1 MEHNNYY
8 KKSGRGG
15 FWSAVGY
22 LAFGLLGIIVG
33 AALVYGVFVFFLAP
47 EVTEPPAADEEVEA
61 VPEEEVDETVPEL
74 QPAAAP
80 CMIDVVEEIMP
91 AVVGVSR
98 QILINRFG
106 EESLEPAESG
116 SGVIISSDGHIITNH
131 HVIEGADNVSVL
143 LPDKGRYDAEV
154 VGEDT
159 LTDLALLKIDET
171 GLTAM
176 DLGNSEDLR
185 VGETVAAIGN
195 PLGYFQQ
202 TVTAGIIS
210 AVERQVRFPGS
221 DFAYSFIQT
230 DALVNPGNSG
240 GPLVNLEGEIV
251 GINTAKISLM
261 GVEGIGLSI
270 PSNTVKRVAD
280 DLLEH
285 GRVIRPHLG
294 VVIDDWPLFSEEAP
308 DNGVLILEIAPDS
321 PAEEVGLQAGDVI
334 VAMGGR
340 EVQYIAQLFDRLLD
354 YYPGDTTVV
363 TFYRDGERD
372 EVEVVLGERPEE
384 WEVELDPE
392 DFMPED
398 EGLEE
403 DEPANGAPDNE
414 TEE

>member
-8 KKSGRGG
+8 KKANRGG
-15 FWSAVGY
+15 FWSVVGY
-22 LAFGLLGIIVG
+22 LAFGLLGILVG
-33 AALVYGVFVFFLAP
+33 AALVYGLFVFFLAP
-47 EVTEPPAADEEVEA
+47 EVTEPPVAEEVIETL
-61 VPEEEVDETVPEL
+61 PEEAAEVPDPEL
-74 QPAAAP
+74 QPAASP
-80 CMIDVVEEIMP
+80 CIIEVIEEIMP

-98 QILINRFG
+98 QVFVSRFG
-106 EESLEPAESG
+106 EERLEPAESG
-116 SGVIISSDGHIITNH
+116 SGVIISSDGYIITNH
-131 HVIEGADNVSVL
+131 HVIEGADSISVL

-176 DLGNSEDLR
+176 TLGDSEQLR

-210 AVERQVRFPGS
+210 AVDRQVRFPGS
-221 DFAYSFIQT
+221 DFAYSFVQT

-240 GPLVNLEGEIV
+240 GPLVNIDGEII
-251 GINTAKISLM
+251 GINTAKISLL

-285 GRVIRPHLG
+285 GKVIRAHLG
-294 VVIDDWPLFSEEAP
+294 VVIDDWPLFSDVEP
-308 DNGVLILEIAPDS
+308 DNGVLILDIAPDS
-321 PAEEVGLQAGDVI
+321 PAEDVGLQAGDVI
-334 VAMGGR
+334 VAMDDR
-340 EVQYIAQLFDRLLD
+340 EIQYIAQLFDRLLE

-363 TFYRDGERD
+363 SFYRDGDRR

-384 WEVELDPE
+384 WEVEFDPE
-392 DFMPED
+392 DFEFEEPGED
-398 EGLEE
+398 
-403 DEPANGAPDNE
+403 PDNDAPGDE

>member
-8 KKSGRGG
+8 NNTSRGG
-15 FWSAVGY
+15 FWSVIGY
-22 LAFGLLGIIVG
+22 LAFALLGILLG
-33 AALVYGVFVFFLAP
+33 AALVYGLFVFYLAP
-47 EVTEPPAADEEVEA
+47 EVTELPVIEEEVETI
-61 VPEEEVDETVPEL
+61 PEEEASVPDHDPH
-74 QPAAAP
+74 PAALP
-80 CMIDVVEEIMP
+80 CIIEVIEEVMP

-98 QILINRFG
+98 QVFVSRFG

-116 SGVIISSDGHIITNH
+116 SGVIISSDGYIITNH
-131 HVIEGADNVSVL
+131 HVVEGADSISVL

-159 LTDLALLKIDET
+159 LTDLALLKIDESD
-171 GLTAM
+171 LTAM
-176 DLGNSEDLR
+176 SLGDSDQLR

-210 AVERQVRFPGS
+210 AVDRQVRFPGS
-221 DFAYSFIQT
+221 DFAYTFVQT

-240 GPLVNLEGEIV
+240 GPLVNIDGEII

-294 VVIDDWPLFSEEAP
+294 VVIDDWPLYSDVEP
-308 DNGVLILEIAPDS
+308 DKGVLILEIAPDS

-334 VAMGGR
+334 VAMDNR
-340 EVQYIAQLFDRLLD
+340 EIQYIAQLFDRLLE
-354 YYPGDTTVV
+354 YYPGDNAVV
-363 TFYRDGERD
+363 SFYREEERR

-384 WEVELDPE
+384 WDVGFDPE
-392 DFMPED
+392 NFEFEEPGED
-398 EGLEE
+398 SNN
-403 DEPANGAPDNE
+403 DVPDDE
-414 TEE
+414 TED

>member
-8 KKSGRGG
+8 KKSNRGG
-15 FWSAVGY
+15 FWSVIGY
-22 LAFGLLGIIVG
+22 LAFGLLGILVG
-33 AALVYGVFVFFLAP
+33 AALVYGLFVFFLAP
-47 EVTEPPAADEEVEA
+47 EVTEPPVAEEEVETI
-61 VPEEEVDETVPEL
+61 PEEEAAEPDPEL
-74 QPAAAP
+74 QPAASP
-80 CMIDVVEEIMP
+80 CIIEVIEEIMP

-98 QILINRFG
+98 QVFVSRFG

-116 SGVIISSDGHIITNH
+116 SGVIISSDGYIITNH
-131 HVIEGADNVSVL
+131 HVIEGADSISIL

-176 DLGNSEDLR
+176 SLGDSDQLR

-210 AVERQVRFPGS
+210 AVDRQVRFPGS
-221 DFAYSFIQT
+221 DFAYSFVQT

-240 GPLVNLEGEIV
+240 GPLVNLDGEII
-251 GINTAKISLM
+251 GINTAKISLL

-270 PSNTVKRVAD
+270 PSNTVNRVAD

-294 VVIDDWPLFSEEAP
+294 VVIDDWPLYSEVEP
-308 DNGVLILEIAPDS
+308 DKGVLILEIAPDS
-321 PAEEVGLQAGDVI
+321 PAEEVGLLAGDVI
-334 VAMGGR
+334 VAMDDR
-340 EVQYIAQLFDRLLD
+340 EIQYIAQLFDRLLE
-354 YYPGDTTVV
+354 YYPGDNTVV
-363 TFYRDGERD
+363 SFYRDGDRR

-392 DFMPED
+392 DFEFEEPGED
-398 EGLEE
+398 
-403 DEPANGAPDNE
+403 PDNDAPGDE

>member
-1 MEHNNYY
+1 MDHNNYY
-8 KKSGRGG
+8 KNTNRGG
-15 FWSAVGY
+15 FWSLIGY

-33 AALVYGVFVFFLAP
+33 AALIYGLFVYFLAP
-47 EVTEPPAADEEVEA
+47 EVTGPPVAEEEVETD
-61 VPEEEVDETVPEL
+61 PEEEAEVPDPEL
-74 QPAAAP
+74 QPAASP
-80 CMIDVVEEIMP
+80 CIIEGIEEVMP

-98 QILINRFG
+98 QVLVSRFG

-131 HVIEGADNVSVL
+131 HVIEGADSISVL
-143 LPDKGRYDAEV
+143 LPDKGRYDAEI

-176 DLGNSEDLR
+176 SLGDSGQLR

-202 TVTAGIIS
+202 TVTAGIVS
-210 AVERQVRFPGS
+210 AVDRQVRFPGS
-221 DFAYSFIQT
+221 DFAYSFVQT

-240 GPLVNLEGEIV
+240 GPLVNLEGEII

-270 PSNTVKRVAD
+270 PSNTVKRVVD

-285 GRVIRPHLG
+285 GKVIRPHLG
-294 VVIDDWPLFSEEAP
+294 VVVDDWPLFSDVEP
-308 DNGVLILEIAPDS
+308 DNGVLILDIAPDS

-334 VAMGGR
+334 VAMDGR
-340 EVQYIAQLFDRLLD
+340 EIQYIAQLFDRLLD

-363 TFYRDGERD
+363 TFYRDGDRR
-372 EVEVVLGERPEE
+372 EVEVDLGERPEE
-384 WEVELDPE
+384 WEVEFDPE
-392 DFMPED
+392 DFEFEEP
-398 EGLEE
+398 EE
-403 DEPANGAPDNE
+403 DPDNDVPGDDE

>member
-8 KKSGRGG
+8 KKSNRGG
-15 FWSAVGY
+15 FWSVIGY
-22 LAFGLLGIIVG
+22 LAFGLLGILVG
-33 AALVYGVFVFFLAP
+33 AALVYGLFVFFLAP
-47 EVTEPPAADEEVEA
+47 EVTEPPVAEEEVETI
-61 VPEEEVDETVPEL
+61 PEEEAAEPDPEL
-74 QPAAAP
+74 QPAASP
-80 CMIDVVEEIMP
+80 CIIEVIEEIMP

-98 QILINRFG
+98 QVFVNRFG

-116 SGVIISSDGHIITNH
+116 SGVIISSDGYIITNH
-131 HVIEGADNVSVL
+131 HVIEGADSISIL

-176 DLGNSEDLR
+176 SLGDSDQLR

-210 AVERQVRFPGS
+210 AVDRQVRFPGS
-221 DFAYSFIQT
+221 DFAYSFVQT

-240 GPLVNLEGEIV
+240 GPLVNLDGEII
-251 GINTAKISLM
+251 GINTAKISLL

-270 PSNTVKRVAD
+270 PSNTVNRVAD

-294 VVIDDWPLFSEEAP
+294 VVIDDWPLYSEVEP
-308 DNGVLILEIAPDS
+308 DKGVLILEIAPDS
-321 PAEEVGLQAGDVI
+321 PAEEVGLLAGDVI
-334 VAMGGR
+334 VAMDDR
-340 EVQYIAQLFDRLLD
+340 EIQYIAQLFDRLLE
-354 YYPGDTTVV
+354 YYPGDNTVV
-363 TFYRDGERD
+363 SFYRDGDRR

-392 DFMPED
+392 DFEFEEPGED
-398 EGLEE
+398 
-403 DEPANGAPDNE
+403 PDNDAPGDE

>member
-1 MEHNNYY
+1 MDHNNYY
-8 KKSGRGG
+8 KNTNRGG
-15 FWSAVGY
+15 FWSVIGY

-33 AALVYGVFVFFLAP
+33 AALIYGLFVYFLAP
-47 EVTEPPAADEEVEA
+47 EVTGPPVAEEEVETD
-61 VPEEEVDETVPEL
+61 PEEEAEVPDPEL
-74 QPAAAP
+74 QPAASP
-80 CMIDVVEEIMP
+80 CIIEVIEEVMP

-98 QILINRFG
+98 QVFVSRFG

-131 HVIEGADNVSVL
+131 HVIEGADSISVL
-143 LPDKGRYDAEV
+143 LPDKGRYDAEI

-176 DLGNSEDLR
+176 SLGDSGQLR

-202 TVTAGIIS
+202 TVTAGIVS
-210 AVERQVRFPGS
+210 AVDRQVRFPGS
-221 DFAYSFIQT
+221 DFAYSFVQT

-240 GPLVNLEGEIV
+240 GPLVNLDGEII

-270 PSNTVKRVAD
+270 PSNTVKRVVD

-294 VVIDDWPLFSEEAP
+294 VVVDDWPLYSDLEP
-308 DNGVLILEIAPDS
+308 DNGVLILDIAPDS
-321 PAEEVGLQAGDVI
+321 PAEEVGLQSGDVI
-334 VAMGGR
+334 VAMDDR
-340 EVQYIAQLFDRLLD
+340 EIQYIAQLFDRLLE
-354 YYPGDTTVV
+354 YYPGDTTIV
-363 TFYRDGERD
+363 TFYRDGDRR
-372 EVEVVLGERPEE
+372 EVEVDLGERPEE
-384 WEVELDPE
+384 WEVEFDPE
-392 DFMPED
+392 DFEFEVP
-398 EGLEE
+398 EE
-403 DEPANGAPDNE
+403 DPDNDVPGDDE